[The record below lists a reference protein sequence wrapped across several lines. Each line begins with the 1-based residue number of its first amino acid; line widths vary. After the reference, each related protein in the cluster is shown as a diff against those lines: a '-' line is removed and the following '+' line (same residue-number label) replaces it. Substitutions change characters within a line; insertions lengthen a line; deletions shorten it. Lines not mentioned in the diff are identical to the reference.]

1 MVDKKTQSLIN
12 RTKYYWFTDG
22 RFFASLR
29 MIKRALFVMNAIKM
43 KFAHRLITVGEILD
57 LPALHAK
64 IF

>member
-1 MVDKKTQSLIN
+1 
-12 RTKYYWFTDG
+12 
-22 RFFASLR
+22 

-57 LPALHAK
+57 LPALRVK